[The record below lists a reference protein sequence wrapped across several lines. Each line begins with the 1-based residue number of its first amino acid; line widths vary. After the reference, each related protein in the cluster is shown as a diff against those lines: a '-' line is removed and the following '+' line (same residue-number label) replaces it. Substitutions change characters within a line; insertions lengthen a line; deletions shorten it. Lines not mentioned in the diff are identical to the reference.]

1 MDRPP
6 LGGGPEE
13 APLERN
19 VRWLG
24 IAGAIRAT
32 GMSLIG
38 PYFALYLRHVL
49 DLGFAEIGVLAAV
62 VGIVP
67 LATVPF
73 AGLVTDRLGR
83 RRLFLVG
90 LAAEAAS
97 ILAAA
102 YAMDRHALV
111 GLLVAVACAQTVG
124 TIAGPALSAYVADFT
139 QASERTLGFTW
150 VRIGWN
156 VGFTLGVFSGGA
168 LIGLVGF
175 VEVGLAAGV
184 VLLVGTV
191 AVALVLEPSPYDRAL
206 AQRKQRGASARGER
220 TPVSTSL
227 RILLSDRPFLALCAA
242 VALAELTVGQWGTT
256 FPIYSNVVLGVPYSI
271 LGLGLA
277 FNGVLVVFAQ
287 APTTRAAVG
296 HRHTGVLALGI
307 GLYAAGF
314 AFLSLADV
322 FVGGVVAVFF
332 GAVFILT
339 MGENVMSIPTTTL
352 PSNLAPP
359 GEIGSYNGAFFAI
372 MGAGQLIAPAVG
384 GFALAY
390 VANPQL
396 LWTLLALPSLPAI
409 ALIVGFVT
417 PRLRASANR
426 A

>member
-1 MDRPP
+1 M
-6 LGGGPEE
+6 
-13 APLERN
+13 ERN

-24 IAGAIRAT
+24 VAGAIRAT
-32 GMSLIG
+32 GMSLIV

-49 DLGFAEIGVLAAV
+49 GLGFEEIGLLAAV

-83 RRLFLVG
+83 RRLFLVA
-90 LAAEAAS
+90 LVAEATS
-97 ILAAA
+97 ILGAA
-102 YAMDRHALV
+102 YAMDLRLLV
-111 GLLVAVACAQTVG
+111 GLLVAVAAAQTVG

-175 VEVGLAAGV
+175 VTVGVAAGG
-184 VLLVGTV
+184 VLLAGTI

-206 AQRKQRGASARGER
+206 AERSRVGAPGR
-220 TPVSTSL
+220 TPRPPVSASVRT
-227 RILLSDRPFLALCAA
+227 LLADRPFLALCAA
-242 VALAELTVGQWGTT
+242 VALAELTVGQWGTI
-256 FPIYSNVVLGVPYSI
+256 FPVYSNVVLGVPYSI

-277 FNGVLVVFAQ
+277 FNGVLVVVAQ
-287 APTTRAAVG
+287 APTTRAAIG
-296 HRHTGVLALGI
+296 HRHTSVLALGI

-314 AFLSLADV
+314 VFLSTAHV
-322 FVGGVVAVFF
+322 FVGGVVATFF
-332 GAVFILT
+332 VAVFVLT

-352 PSNLAPP
+352 PSNLAPAA
-359 GEIGSYNGAFFAI
+359 EIGAYNGAFFAI
-372 MGAGQLIAPAVG
+372 MGAGQLLAPAVG
-384 GFALAY
+384 GLALAAIPNPY
-390 VANPQL
+390 V

-409 ALIVGFVT
+409 ALILGVVG
-417 PRLRASANR
+417 PRLRPTANR